1 MPLLAAL
8 VDKEPL
14 LLADQKERVGLLQ
27 SVEPGRVLAH
37 PAVEGIVRFYLMK
50 M

>member
-37 PAVEGIVRFYLMK
+37 PAVEGIVQFYL
-50 M
+50 

>member
-14 LLADQKERVGLLQ
+14 LVADQGGRVGLLQ
-27 SVEPGRVLAH
+27 SAELGRVLAH
-37 PAVEGIVRFYLMK
+37 PAAEGIVQFYL
-50 M
+50 